1 MGKAFH
7 MKKIFFTILLVLFF
21 LNLFSQPLIDKNDMP
36 VVGDTIRLSIT
47 DNDNGIDYT
56 LTGANYNWDF
66 SSLTEQ
72 SQRVD
77 TFVSVT
83 TVPLLYQVDFNN
95 PLDTIHKATVAQP
108 QPDITQLPNVQ
119 FTEVYDFF
127 RASDYTYT
135 QVGRGAKVNSIPT
148 PIKYNDPD
156 LLYTFP
162 LIFGTTDSSEYEYHL
177 DIPNLGY
184 YGETKKRVNV
194 VDGWGTLITP
204 YDTFPAIRVFST
216 SYIHDTIYMDTLG
229 IGFAQDRTELE
240 YKWLTNNI
248 SLPALRVIKRVGGG
262 NNLSLEYKHRYPV
275 SAGISDYPYTLSFF
289 SVYPNLADASS
300 KIYFAL
306 TKTSHVNINILD
318 ATGRKIL
325 CLADNEYPK
334 GFSSVNAGSQIA
346 TLSKGMYFVS
356 ISAGSNSKTL
366 KIMVQ

>member
-1 MGKAFH
+1 
-7 MKKIFFTILLVLFF
+7 MKKIFCTLLPALFF
-21 LNLFSQPLIDKNDMP
+21 LNSYSQPVIDKSDMP
-36 VVGDTIRLSIT
+36 VVSDTIRLSIT

-56 LTGANYNWDF
+56 LTDADYTWDF
-66 SSLTEQ
+66 STLTEQ

-83 TVPLLYQVDFNN
+83 TVPLLYQIDFNN
-95 PLDTIHKATVAQP
+95 PLDTTHKASVAQP

-162 LIFGTTDSSEYEYHL
+162 LIFGASDSSEYEYHL

-204 YDTFPAIRVFST
+204 FDTFPAIRVFST

-229 IGFAQDRTELE
+229 MGFAQDRTELE
-240 YKWLTNNI
+240 YKWLADTI
-248 SLPALRVIKRVGGG
+248 GLPALRVIKRSGGG
-262 NNLSLEYKHRYPV
+262 NNVSLEYKHKFPAG
-275 SAGISDYPYTLSFF
+275 SGISDFPYTLTFF
-289 SVYPNLADASS
+289 SLYPNPADASS
-300 KIYFAL
+300 KLYFAL
-306 TKTSHVNINILD
+306 ANPSHVTIDILD
-318 ATGRKIL
+318 ATCRKIY
-325 CLADNEYPK
+325 CVADRDFPK
-334 GFSSVNAGSQIA
+334 GFSSVDSGSQI
-346 TLSKGMYFVS
+346 TSLSKGMYF
-356 ISAGSNSKTL
+356 IKINAGSNFKTL
-366 KIMVQ
+366 KILVQ